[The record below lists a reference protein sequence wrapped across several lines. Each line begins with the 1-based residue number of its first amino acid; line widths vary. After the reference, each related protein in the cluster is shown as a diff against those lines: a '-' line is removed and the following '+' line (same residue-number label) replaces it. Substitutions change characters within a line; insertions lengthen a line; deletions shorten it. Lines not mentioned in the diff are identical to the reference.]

1 MSWTLTNLQNAKN
14 LSMLAPLIAHMRQH
28 SPAQRPSAAE
38 ALAQWRKIRREMSTV
53 NRRWRLRPR
62 GEYLG
67 DMFENDLA
75 SLVRMN
81 QLLRG
86 NLKAHYA
93 VSPVRSY
100 PFSSPTNA
108 PPCKRL
114 WTPL

>member
-1 MSWTLTNLQNAKN
+1 MSGTLTSLQNTKN
-14 LSMLAPLIAHMRQH
+14 LRMLAPLIAHMRQH
-28 SPAQRPSAAE
+28 DPAKRPSAAE
-38 ALAQWRKIRREMSTV
+38 ALAQWRKVRRGMSTV

-86 NLKAHYA
+86 NLKAHHA
-93 VSPVRSY
+93 VSPARS
-100 PFSSPTNA
+100 
-108 PPCKRL
+108 
-114 WTPL
+114 